1 MTADSKVAIPCE
13 IYCLARAQVIA
24 VTGLEDSG
32 SLVQETSAQAF
43 RPLNSTI
50 LVQFDDP
57 AISYRVADAMMTGDI
72 TAVAVSAPR
81 EYGPAVRRSSDGK
94 CFGVGAAAMSFLPVD
109 SRDLRI

>member
-13 IYCLARAQVIA
+13 IYCLARDQIIA

-32 SLVQETSAQAF
+32 PLVQETSAQAF

-57 AISYRVADAMMTGDI
+57 AITYRVADAMMTGVI
-72 TAVAVSAPR
+72 TAVAVSDPR
-81 EYGPAVRRSSDGK
+81 EYGPAVRRGSYGK
-94 CFGVGAAAMSFLPVD
+94 CIVVIAAAITFLPVD
-109 SRDLRI
+109 SRGLRI